1 MVSLDILFWIFIVV
15 FALIGA
21 IRGWAKEL
29 LVTFSVFMALFCIN
43 VLENQVSPIKSYLAN
58 NPITNQVWLRMI
70 VLTAVVFF
78 GYQTPNFP
86 RISEH
91 DRFMRE
97 HFQDAIL
104 GALLGGFNGFL
115 IFGSVWYFLHAANYP
130 FTIIIPPIAGTP
142 AGEAALKLIPLLAPT
157 WLGTPVLYYAVAI
170 AFVFILVVFI

>member
-1 MVSLDILFWIFIVV
+1 VV